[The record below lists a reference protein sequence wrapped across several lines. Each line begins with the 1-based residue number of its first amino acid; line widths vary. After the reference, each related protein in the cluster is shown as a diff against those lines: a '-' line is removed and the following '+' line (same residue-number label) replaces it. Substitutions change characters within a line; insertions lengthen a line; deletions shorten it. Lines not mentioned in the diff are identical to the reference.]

1 MNQLIAIL
9 CGVVVSFGLQPSH
22 ATDQESKKASPGER
36 VRRAA
41 EDRPLDEDVPESATA
56 EELLR
61 ALQRERP
68 TGEVVPPA
76 SVTDRT
82 RRDAPSLLVPEGA
95 TAVDRAGSLRSDGRW
110 WVFVEAG
117 PEAQPPIKLLPN
129 ANLEVM
135 VRTTAGTDLPLN
147 FVVSGELTVFE
158 DENYLLVRL
167 ARRLLKTVREE
178 DGRLDD
184 TRVDENVTG
193 DDGSPMPSLTPGGA
207 QADGPS
213 KADTPVEDVL
223 AALQQQAPA
232 ETAMPVLPAPMD
244 EPPARS
250 ATVSL
255 GVMPDGAMLV
265 NRPGRMIRQGD
276 WWSFAFESDRPEY
289 PEPPM
294 RLLPSQSVQLMLRA
308 SERGNVGLVF
318 LISGEV
324 TLFDGENYL
333 LPRVAMRR
341 IGSGNTR
348 K

>member
-1 MNQLIAIL
+1 MNQLIVIL
-9 CGVVVSFGLQPSH
+9 YGVVVAFGLQPSH
-22 ATDQESKKASPGER
+22 ATDQESKRASPGER
-36 VRRAA
+36 TRRPG
-41 EDRPLDEDVPESATA
+41 EHRPLDQDVSESATA

-76 SVTDRT
+76 SATDRT
-82 RRDAPSLLVPEGA
+82 RRDTPSLLAPEGA
-95 TAVDRAGSLRSDGRW
+95 TAVDRTGSLRRDGRW

-129 ANLEVM
+129 ANLEVL
-135 VRTTAGTDLPLN
+135 VRTTAGTDLPVG
-147 FVVSGELTVFE
+147 FVVSGEMAVFE

-167 ARRLLKTVREE
+167 ARRLLKTRREN

-184 TRVDENVTG
+184 TRADETVTG
-193 DDGSPMPSLTPGGA
+193 DDGSPMPSGTPGDA
-207 QADGPS
+207 QAEDPS
-213 KADTPVEDVL
+213 KAETPVEDVL

-232 ETAMPVLPAPMD
+232 ETAMPLLPAPLG

-250 ATVSL
+250 ATVRREA
-255 GVMPDGAMLV
+255 MPDGAMLV
-265 NRPGRMIRQGD
+265 HRPGRIIRQGD
-276 WWSFAFESDRPEY
+276 WWSFTFESDRPDH

-294 RLLPSQSVQLMLRA
+294 RLLPCQSVELMLRA

-333 LPRVAMRR
+333 LPRLATRR